1 MNKNRRI
8 VIGSLLFGLAS
19 PSRRVQR
26 LLRNTRQPLRTP
38 RPNPLDHKF
47 CSPNKIKR
55 KNSCFFKHS
64 RWFELSVRFSDRLRQ
79 RLASTG
85 VLETAKK
92 LHLRVLTQ
100 ALLML
105 LTVLALPN
113 NVSGQG
119 LELHGGYVHVTQ
131 NFGTNGFNVGAA
143 WWFTKRVTIAA
154 DYDSAWNTST
164 IGTFAITPVGT
175 LVSKA
180 HLQNLLFG
188 PRIFFPYDRIE
199 KYRLNPFAEAQFGVS
214 HIKTT
219 FNQVVVPAS
228 VSSSDTAFSWM
239 IGGGV
244 EYLFDPHWSGRANLD
259 FLRTHFADQGQS
271 RFRLVLGVTYTFG
284 GREFRPKPPKEKK

>member
-1 MNKNRRI
+1 VRPEADLNPTNRTQCSI
-8 VIGSLLFGLAS
+8 NALKKGAPFG
-19 PSRRVQR
+19 V
-26 LLRNTRQPLRTP
+26 T
-38 RPNPLDHKF
+38 
-47 CSPNKIKR
+47 
-55 KNSCFFKHS
+55 HS
-64 RWFELSVRFSDRLRQ
+64 RCFELSVRFSDRLRQ

-131 NFGTNGFNVGAA
+131 NFGTNGFNGGAA
-143 WWFTKRVTIAA
+143 WWFTKRVTISA

-188 PRIFFPYDRIE
+188 PRIFFPYNRIE
-199 KYRLNPFAEAQFGVS
+199 KYRLNPFAEAQFGLS
-214 HIKTT
+214 RIKTT
-219 FNQVVVPAS
+219 AKQVIVPVS

-239 IGGGV
+239 IGGGA

-271 RFRLVLGVTYTFG
+271 RFRLALGITYTFG
-284 GREFRPKPPKEKK
+284 GREFRPKPPEVKK